1 MGTEMTDGSYLK
13 RLFQGEIEE
22 TEVFPYPKLAE
33 TETDTL
39 HHLLANIRRYFDQHV
54 DSWAIDHSARIPPA
68 VLRGLGELGLFGLAI
83 PQQFGGGSLSQTAYA
98 RVIQEL
104 AGLDSSIAVTVA
116 SHQSLGVRGLVL
128 FGSELQKRAY
138 LPRAASGALLCAFA
152 LTEPGTGSDVSAIQT
167 RAELHGDH
175 YVLNGTKVWIS
186 NGGIADLFTVF
197 ARTSPAVNGAK
208 PRITAFLVERG
219 PGVTSG
225 PNESKLGIRG
235 TSTTEVTFDDVRVP
249 IGNVLHEAGNGFN
262 VAVEV
267 LNDGRLSL
275 ASGCVGMAK
284 RLIQLASERA
294 SNRRAFGRS
303 ISEFG
308 LIKDKIADM
317 MSETYALE
325 CMTYLTTG
333 LVDRGVADY
342 AIESAICKVFGSES
356 LWRTV
361 NDALQ
366 IAAGTGYMA
375 AFPYERLLRDARVNL
390 IFEGTN
396 EVLRSFIAL
405 TGMQAPGRFPST
417 AGRTARN
424 PRKGLALLSDLAK
437 RTTTAARDRQR
448 CTRAHPQLS
457 REAEA
462 LQRYTQLL
470 SLHATAA
477 VHRHGRSLVEM
488 QFTQKR
494 IADIAIDT
502 YAITAVLSRTTRA
515 LEAHGVEGARREL
528 ELAQIFVRAAEHRL
542 SHNTAQFGT
551 NDDELRKNVASKT
564 YTDGG
569 YPLDI
574 L

>member
-1 MGTEMTDGSYLK
+1 MTNVSYLK
-13 RLFQGEIEE
+13 RLFRGDIDEVD
-22 TEVFPYPKLAE
+22 VFPYPKLAE
-33 TETDTL
+33 TEADKL
-39 HHLLANIRRYFDQHV
+39 HHLLANIRRYFDKEV
-54 DSWAIDHSARIPPA
+54 DSWAIDRNAQIPA
-68 VLRGLGELGLFGLAI
+68 ATLRDLGELGLFGLAI
-83 PQQFGGGSLSQTAYA
+83 NQQYGGGGFSQSAYA

-116 SHQSLGVRGLVL
+116 AHQSLGVRGIVL
-128 FGSELQKRAY
+128 FGNEAQKSAY
-138 LPRAASGALLCAFA
+138 LPRAASGAMLCAFA

-186 NGGIADLFTVF
+186 NGGCADLFTVF

-225 PNESKLGIRG
+225 PNEPKLGIRG
-235 TSTTEVTFDDVRVP
+235 TSTTEVTLENVRVP
-249 IGNVLHEAGNGFN
+249 VANVLYEAGNGFN

-294 SNRRAFGRS
+294 SNRRTFGRS
-303 ISEFG
+303 IGEFG

-325 CMTYLTTG
+325 SMTYLTTG
-333 LVDRGVADY
+333 LVDRGVVDY

-396 EVLRSFIAL
+396 EVLRGFIAL
-405 TGMQAPGRFPST
+405 SGMQAPARTLLALGRPT
-417 AGRTARN
+417 RH
-424 PRKGLALLSDLAK
+424 PRKGLALLSDFAK

-448 CTRAHPQLS
+448 CTRAHPQLA
-457 REAEA
+457 REAEV
-462 LQRYTQLL
+462 LEQYTQVLCRNAAA
-470 SLHATAA
+470 ATQ
-477 VHRHGRSLVEM
+477 RHGRTIIEM

-494 IADIAIDT
+494 IADIAIDV

-515 LEAHGVEGARREL
+515 LEAHGIEGARREL
-528 ELAQIFVRAAEHRL
+528 DLAQIFVRAAEHRL
-542 SHNTAQFGT
+542 SRNSALFDA
-551 NDDELRKNVASKT
+551 NDDELRKSVASKT

-574 L
+574 M